1 MKSPPPSVGPT
12 ARHLDHPIEGK
23 PLVSVSRISAL
34 GAIALSGALALSA
47 CASENTSNTT
57 PAGNG
62 TSAGTASGANCFSG
76 DLKAEGSSAQKN
88 AIDEAIKAFQSA
100 CADANVDYQPTGS
113 GAGIKQFI
121 AKQVDF
127 AGSDSSLKTEPKDG
141 TVESEEA
148 AKACGSPAW
157 NLPMVTG
164 PIAIAYNVAGVDK
177 LVLNGEVTAKIFD
190 GKITVWNDP
199 AIAALNK
206 GVTLPAT
213 PIKVFFRSD
222 ESGTTENFTKYLKA
236 AAPDAWSYETG
247 KKWTGKGEGKEKSAG
262 VATAVK
268 GQNGGI
274 TYVEL
279 SYAQQNSLKMASIDT
294 GSGPVELTPES
305 AGKTVAT
312 AKQTGTGNDLA
323 LKIDYGTKE
332 PGAYPIVL
340 VTYEIVCSKYAD
352 AETGKKVKAFL
363 QTFSSDAVQ
372 NDLTQL
378 GYAPLPAEVS
388 TKVKASVDAI
398 S

>member
-1 MKSPPPSVGPT
+1 M
-12 ARHLDHPIEGK
+12 
-23 PLVSVSRISAL
+23 SVSRISAL

-47 CASENTSNTT
+47 CASENNGAQPGADSTGA
-57 PAGNG
+57 AGG
-62 TSAGTASGANCFSG
+62 TSAAAGDCFSG

-88 AIDEAIKAFQSA
+88 AIDEAIKAYQTA
-100 CADANVDYQPTGS
+100 CSDATIDYQPTGS

-127 AGSDSSLKTEPKDG
+127 AGSDSALKTVPKDG
-141 TVESEEA
+141 VVESDA
-148 AKACGSPAW
+148 AKQACGSEAW

-164 PIAIAYNVAGVDK
+164 PIAIAYNVKGVDK
-177 LVLNGEVTAKIFD
+177 LVLNAEVAAKIFD
-190 GKITVWNDP
+190 GKITAWNDP

-206 GVTLPAT
+206 GVTLPSTA
-213 PIKVFFRSD
+213 IKVFFRSD

-262 VATAVK
+262 VATATK
-268 GQNGGI
+268 GQDGGI

-279 SYAQQNSLKMASIDT
+279 SYAQQNQLPMAQIDT
-294 GSGPVELTPES
+294 GAGPVELTAES

-323 LKIDYGTKE
+323 LKIDYATKE
-332 PGAYPIVL
+332 AGAYPIVL
-340 VTYEIVCSKYAD
+340 VTYEVVCSKYAD
-352 AETGKKVKAFL
+352 AATGKKVKSFL
-363 QTFSSDAVQ
+363 KSFASDA
-372 NDLTQL
+372 TQKGL
-378 GYAPLPAEVS
+378 AAQGYAPLPAEVA
-388 TKVKASVDAI
+388 TKVKTAVDAI

>member
-1 MKSPPPSVGPT
+1 M
-12 ARHLDHPIEGK
+12 
-23 PLVSVSRISAL
+23 SVSRISAL

-47 CASENTSNTT
+47 CASENNGSA
-57 PAGNG
+57 PA
-62 TSAGTASGANCFSG
+62 AGSTGAAAGSTAAGDCFSG

-88 AIDEAIKAFQSA
+88 AIDEAIKTYQNA
-100 CADANVDYQPTGS
+100 CSDANIDYQPTGS

-127 AGSDSSLKTEPKDG
+127 AGSDSALKTTPKDG
-141 TVESEEA
+141 KVEA
-148 AKACGSPAW
+148 DDAKAACGSEAW
-157 NLPMVTG
+157 NIPMVTG
-164 PIAIAYNVAGVDK
+164 PIAIAYNVKGVDK
-177 LVLNGEVTAKIFD
+177 LVLNAEVAAKIFD
-190 GKITVWNDP
+190 GKITTWNDP

-206 GVTLPAT
+206 GVTLPST

-268 GQNGGI
+268 GQDGGI

-279 SYAQQNSLKMASIDT
+279 SYAQQNQLPMAQIDN
-294 GSGPVELTPES
+294 GSGPVELTADS
-305 AGKTVAT
+305 VGKTVAT
-312 AKQTGTGNDLA
+312 AKQTGTGNNLA
-323 LKIDYGTKE
+323 LKIDYATKE
-332 PGAYPIVL
+332 AGAYPIVL

-352 AETGKKVKAFL
+352 AATGKKVKSFL
-363 QTFSSDAVQ
+363 KTFASDAVQ
-372 NDLTQL
+372 KQL
-378 GYAPLPAEVS
+378 QSKGYAPLPAEVA
-388 TKVKASVDAI
+388 TKVQTAVDAI

>member
-1 MKSPPPSVGPT
+1 M
-12 ARHLDHPIEGK
+12 
-23 PLVSVSRISAL
+23 SVSRISAL

-47 CASENTSNTT
+47 CASENNGSA
-57 PAGNG
+57 PA
-62 TSAGTASGANCFSG
+62 AGSTGAAAGSTAAGDCFSG

-88 AIDEAIKAFQSA
+88 AIDEAIKAYQNA
-100 CADANVDYQPTGS
+100 CSDANIDYQPTGS

-127 AGSDSSLKTEPKDG
+127 AGSDSALKTTPKDG
-141 TVESEEA
+141 KVEA
-148 AKACGSPAW
+148 DDAKAACGSEAW
-157 NLPMVTG
+157 NIPMVTG
-164 PIAIAYNVAGVDK
+164 PIAIAYNVKGVDK
-177 LVLNGEVTAKIFD
+177 LVLNAEVAAKIFD
-190 GKITVWNDP
+190 GKITTWNDP

-206 GVTLPAT
+206 GVTLPST

-268 GQNGGI
+268 GQDGGI

-279 SYAQQNSLKMASIDT
+279 SYAQQNQLPMAQIDN
-294 GSGPVELTPES
+294 GSGPVELTADS
-305 AGKTVAT
+305 VGKTVAT
-312 AKQTGTGNDLA
+312 AKQTGTGNNLA
-323 LKIDYGTKE
+323 LKIDYATKE
-332 PGAYPIVL
+332 AGAYPIVL

-352 AETGKKVKAFL
+352 AATGKKAKSFL
-363 QTFSSDAVQ
+363 KTFASDAVQ
-372 NDLTQL
+372 KQL
-378 GYAPLPAEVS
+378 QSKGYAPLPAEVA
-388 TKVKASVDAI
+388 TKVQTAVSAI

>member
-1 MKSPPPSVGPT
+1 M
-12 ARHLDHPIEGK
+12 
-23 PLVSVSRISAL
+23 SVSRISAL

-47 CASENTSNTT
+47 CASENTASTTT

-62 TSAGTASGANCFSG
+62 TAAGGTSAAAGAGSADCFTG

-88 AIDEAIKAFQSA
+88 AIDEAIKAFQNA
-100 CADANVDYQPTGS
+100 CTDANIDYQPTGS

-127 AGSDSSLKTEPKDG
+127 AGSDSALKTEMKDG
-141 TVESEEA
+141 AIEADA
-148 AKACGSPAW
+148 AKAACGSEAW

-177 LVLNGEVTAKIFD
+177 LVLNAEVAAKIFD

-206 GVTLPAT
+206 GVTLPST
-213 PIKVFFRSD
+213 PIKVYFRSD

-236 AAPDAWSYETG
+236 AAPDAWSYDTG

-262 VATAVK
+262 VATATK
-268 GQNGGI
+268 GQDGGI

-279 SYAQQNSLKMASIDT
+279 SYAQQNSLKMAQIDT
-294 GSGPVELTPES
+294 GAGPVELTAES
-305 AGKTVAT
+305 AGKTIAT
-312 AKQTGTGNDLA
+312 AKQTGQGNNLA
-323 LKIDYGTKE
+323 LKIDYATKE
-332 PGAYPIVL
+332 AGAYPIVL

-363 QTFSSDAVQ
+363 KTFSSDEVQ
-372 NDLTQL
+372 TTLGQK
-378 GYAPLPAEVS
+378 GYAPLPTEVA
-388 TKVKASVDAI
+388 TKVKTAVDAI

>member
-1 MKSPPPSVGPT
+1 M
-12 ARHLDHPIEGK
+12 
-23 PLVSVSRISAL
+23 SVSRISAL

-47 CASENTSNTT
+47 CASENNGAT
-57 PAGNG
+57 PGAGS
-62 TSAGTASGANCFSG
+62 TAAGSTAAGDCFSG

-88 AIDEAIKAFQSA
+88 AIDEAIKAYQTA
-100 CADANVDYQPTGS
+100 CPDANIDYQPTGS

-127 AGSDSSLKTEPKDG
+127 AGSDSALKTEPKDG
-141 TVESEEA
+141 KIEA
-148 AKACGSPAW
+148 DDAKASCGTEAW

-164 PIAIAYNVAGVDK
+164 PIAIAYNVKGVDK
-177 LVLNGEVTAKIFD
+177 LVLNAEVAAKIFD
-190 GKITVWNDP
+190 GKITTWNDP

-262 VATAVK
+262 VATATK
-268 GQNGGI
+268 GQDGGI

-279 SYAQQNSLKMASIDT
+279 SYAQQNQLPMAQIDT
-294 GSGPVELTPES
+294 GSGPVELTAES
-305 AGKTVAT
+305 AGKTIAT
-312 AKQTGTGNDLA
+312 AKQTGMGNNLA
-323 LKIDYGTKE
+323 LKIDYATKE
-332 PGAYPIVL
+332 AGAYPIVL

-352 AETGKKVKAFL
+352 AETGKKVKSFL
-363 QTFSSDAVQ
+363 KTFASDEVQ
-372 NDLTQL
+372 KGLEAK
-378 GYAPLPAEVS
+378 GYAPLPTEVA
-388 TKVKASVDAI
+388 TKVQAAVDAI

>member
-1 MKSPPPSVGPT
+1 M
-12 ARHLDHPIEGK
+12 
-23 PLVSVSRISAL
+23 SVSRISAL
-34 GAIALSGALALSA
+34 SAIALSGALALSA
-47 CASENTSNTT
+47 CASENPGTST
-57 PAGNG
+57 GGG
-62 TSAGTASGANCFSG
+62 TSAGGAATAASACFSG

-100 CADANVDYQPTGS
+100 CADANIDYQPTGS

-127 AGSDSSLKTEPKDG
+127 AGSDSALKTEPKDG
-141 TVESEEA
+141 AVEA
-148 AKACGSPAW
+148 DDAKAACGSEAW

-164 PIAIAYNVAGVDK
+164 PIAIAFNVKGVDK
-177 LVLNGEVTAKIFD
+177 LVLNADVAAKIFN
-190 GKITVWNDP
+190 GKITTWNDP
-199 AIAALNK
+199 AIAALNS
-206 GVTLPAT
+206 GVSLPAT
-213 PIKVFFRSD
+213 PIKVYFRSD

-236 AAPDAWSYETG
+236 AAPDAWPYETG

-262 VATAVK
+262 VATATK
-268 GQNGGI
+268 GQDGAI

-279 SYAQQNSLKMASIDT
+279 SYAQQNQLPMAQIDT
-294 GSGPVELTPES
+294 GSGPVELTAES

-312 AKQTGTGNDLA
+312 AKQTGTGNNLA
-323 LKIDYGTKE
+323 LKIDYATKE

-363 QTFSSDAVQ
+363 TTFASDEVQQTLESK
-372 NDLTQL
+372 

-388 TKVKASVDAI
+388 AKVKTAVDAI